1 VSEPLRVRRVQE
13 ALDAFRPSRTTAI
26 EQVPLTAALGRV
38 PASPVLARTALP
50 GFTRSAVD
58 GYAVAAGDTSAA
70 SESHP
75 ASLEMIGSQRAGE
88 PPHVS
93 LGPDTAVAIVTGGA
107 LPTGADAVVMVEHA
121 ETDPEGRVRIP
132 SAARKGQ
139 HVVGEDDDF
148 AVGAVLVEA
157 GRPIGPRELAALS
170 AAGILEIAARRRP
183 RVAIIS
189 TGDEVVPPEAATL
202 RPGQVRDAIAP
213 AIEALVRYAHGEPVR
228 LGIVPDDER
237 ALEAACREALAAYDI
252 VVLSAGSSVGDRDL
266 TARIVE
272 RLGPPGI
279 WCHGLAMRP
288 GRPTLLADISGIPVI
303 CLPGNPLSA
312 LVVFELIGC
321 PLVRRMA
328 GFAQEPPRRST
339 RAVLGHDVLSVRGRL
354 DILQVRIVDGEVRAL
369 PKGSA
374 LLSTLVRAHGQ
385 LVVPEERE
393 SMGAGEQVD
402 VWLAAM

>member
-1 VSEPLRVRRVQE
+1 VQE
-13 ALDAFRPSRTTAI
+13 ALDGFRPGRTTAI
-26 EQVPLTAALGRV
+26 EQVPLSDALGRV

-58 GYAVAAGDTSAA
+58 GYAVAAADTSAA
-70 SESHP
+70 SERDP
-75 ASLEMIGSQRAGE
+75 ASLELIGSQRAGE
-88 PPHVS
+88 PPHLS
-93 LGPDTAVAIVTGGA
+93 LGPDTTVAIVTGGA
-107 LPTGADAVVMVEHA
+107 LPAGADAVVMIEQA
-121 ETDPEGRVRIP
+121 GTDPEGRVRIAA
-132 SAARKGQ
+132 AARKGQ
-139 HVVGEDDDF
+139 HVVGADDDF

-157 GRPIGPRELAALS
+157 GGQIGPRELAALS
-170 AAGILEIAARRRP
+170 AAGVLEIAVRRRP

-189 TGDEVVPPEAATL
+189 TGDEVVPPETATL

-213 AIEALVRYAHGEPVR
+213 GIEALVRQAQGEPVR

-237 ALEAACREALAAYDI
+237 ALEAACREALAACDI
-252 VVLSAGSSVGDRDL
+252 VVLSAGSSVGERDL
-266 TARIVE
+266 TTRIVE

-288 GRPTLLADISGIPVI
+288 GRPTLLADVSGTPVI

-328 GFAQEPPRRST
+328 GFAQEPPRAST
-339 RAVLGHDVLSVRGRL
+339 RAVLGHDVQSVRGRL
-354 DILQVRIVDGEVRAL
+354 DILQVRVIDGEVRAL

-374 LLSTLVRAHGQ
+374 LLSTLVRADGQ

-393 SMGAGEQVD
+393 SLEAGEQVD
-402 VWLAAM
+402 VWLAAG